1 MHSITNN
8 NWEMHKA
15 YQILFIASLLLI
27 HPFLLNGQYSSADSS
42 INAIMNSH
50 KVVGMSVAV
59 VKKGQLVYTQSF
71 GLKNQETQ
79 TSLSNSDI
87 FRIASISK
95 SFSAT
100 AIMQLV
106 EKRKISLED
115 DMSKLVGFIIR
126 NPKYPETPITLK
138 MVLSHRSSIN
148 DSQGYFSLDAIN
160 PAKNPN
166 WAKCYNN
173 YAPDSGY
180 MYCNLNYNMAG
191 TIIEKISG
199 ERFDNYIR
207 QHILQPLGLY
217 GGYCVDSLDKNKFA
231 SIYEYNADSAKFIP
245 SPNAYAP
252 RSEEIANYTM
262 GYSTPIF
269 SPTGGMKISATDLAK
284 YMIMHSKMGKA
295 NGKRIISRRSARIMQ
310 TMISVKEQYGLAL
323 SKSNKLINGVCLTGH
338 TGSAYGLNSAMFFEP
353 NKKYGFVVI
362 INGSEQKYT
371 DGFNAVLKKTVN
383 SLYENII
390 LK

>member
-1 MHSITNN
+1 
-8 NWEMHKA
+8 MHKSI
-15 YQILFIASLLLI
+15 YSFYIASLLLI
-27 HPFLLNGQYSSADSS
+27 YPFFLKGQYSSADS
-42 INAIMNSH
+42 AIQVIMGSH
-50 KVVGMSVAV
+50 KVIGMSVAV
-59 VKKGQLVYTQSF
+59 VKKSELVYAQSF
-71 GLKNQETQ
+71 GLKNQETK
-79 TSLSNSDI
+79 TALNNSDI

-106 EKRKISLED
+106 EKRLISLDD

-199 ERFDNYIR
+199 ERFDRYI
-207 QHILQPLGLY
+207 QNHILQPLQLY
-217 GGYCVDSLDKNKFA
+217 GGYCVDSLDKQKFA
-231 SIYEYNADSAKFIP
+231 TIYEYSTDSAKFIA
-245 SPNAYAP
+245 SPNAYAA

-262 GYSTPIF
+262 GYSTPVF
-269 SPTGGMKISATDLAK
+269 SPTGGMKISASDLAK
-284 YMIMHSKMGKA
+284 YMIMHSKMGKF
-295 NGKRIISRRSARIMQ
+295 NGKRIIARRSAKQMQ
-310 TMISVKEQYGLAL
+310 TMISEKEQYGLAL
-323 SKSNKLINGVCLTGH
+323 SKSNKLIEGVWLTGH

-353 NKKYGFVVI
+353 NKQYGFVVI
-362 INGSEQKYT
+362 INGSEQKYLN
-371 DGFNAVLKKTVN
+371 GFNEVLKKTVN
-383 SLYENII
+383 SLYEHII
-390 LK
+390 VK

>member
-1 MHSITNN
+1 MGK
-8 NWEMHKA
+8 MHKIN
-15 YQILFIASLLLI
+15 YNLFIASLLLI
-27 HPFLLNGQYSSADSS
+27 LPFMLKGQYSSADSS
-42 INAIMNSH
+42 LNAIMNSH
-50 KVVGMSVAV
+50 KVIGMSVAV
-59 VKKGQLVYTQSF
+59 VKKNQIVYAQSF

-79 TSLSNSDI
+79 TSLSNLDI

-106 EKRKISLED
+106 EKRLISLDD

-126 NPKYPETPITLK
+126 NPKFPETPITLK

-160 PAKNPN
+160 PSKNPN
-166 WAKCYNN
+166 WANCYNN

-180 MYCNLNYNMAG
+180 MYCNLNYNMVG
-191 TIIEKISG
+191 TIIEKISS
-199 ERFDNYIR
+199 ERFDNYISK
-207 QHILQPLGLY
+207 HILQPLGLY
-217 GGYCVDSLDKNKFA
+217 GGYCVDSLDKNRFA
-231 SIYEYNADSAKFIP
+231 TIYEYHADSAKFIA

-262 GYSTPIF
+262 GYTTPIF

-284 YMIMHSKMGKA
+284 YMIMHSRMGKA
-295 NGKRIISRRSARIMQ
+295 NGKRIISKKSARKMQ
-310 TMISVKEQYGLAL
+310 TMISEKEQYGLAL
-323 SKSNKLINGVCLTGH
+323 SKSNKLIDGVVLTGH

>member
-1 MHSITNN
+1 MPKT
-8 NWEMHKA
+8 
-15 YQILFIASLLLI
+15 YYFLLVVLLLI
-27 HPFLLNGQYSSADSS
+27 SDKAELIAQNKEAESA
-42 INAIMNSH
+42 IQVIMNSH
-50 KVVGMSVAV
+50 KVMGMSVAV
-59 VKKGQLVYTQSF
+59 VKKNEIVYAQSF
-71 GLKNQETQ
+71 GLKNQEMQ
-79 TSLSNSDI
+79 TPLTNSAI

-106 EKRKISLED
+106 EKRLISLDD

-126 NPKYPETPITLK
+126 NPKFPETPITLR

-160 PAKNPN
+160 PAKNAN

-180 MYCNLNYNMAG
+180 MYCNLNYNMVG

-199 ERFDNYIR
+199 ERFDTYIQ
-207 QHILQPLGLY
+207 QHILQPLQLY
-217 GGYCVDSLDKNKFA
+217 GGYCVDSLDKQKFA
-231 SIYEYNADSAKFIP
+231 AIYEYNSDSVKFIL

-284 YMIMHSKMGKA
+284 YMIMHSRMGKA
-295 NGKRIISRRSARIMQ
+295 NGKRIISRRSAKQMQ
-310 TMISVKEQYGLAL
+310 TMLSEKEQYGLAL
-323 SKSNKLINGVCLTGH
+323 SKSNKLINGITLTGH

-353 NKKYGFVVI
+353 NKKYGFVII
-362 INGSEQKYT
+362 INGSEQKYI
-371 DGFNAVLKKTVN
+371 DGFNAIIKKTVN

>member
-1 MHSITNN
+1 
-8 NWEMHKA
+8 MHKA
-15 YQILFIASLLLI
+15 YYSLFIASLLLMY
-27 HPFLLNGQYSSADSS
+27 PFLTNGQYSSADSS
-42 INAIMNSH
+42 INTIMNKN
-50 KVVGMSVAV
+50 KVMGMSVAV
-59 VKKGQLVYTQSF
+59 VKNNKVVYAQSF
-71 GLKNQETQ
+71 GLKNQENQ
-79 TSLSNSDI
+79 VRLSNADI

-106 EKRKISLED
+106 EKGLISLDD

-160 PAKNPN
+160 PTKNPN

-173 YAPDSGY
+173 YAPDSGFQ
-180 MYCNLNYNMAG
+180 YCNLNYNMAG

-199 ERFDNYIR
+199 ERFDLYI
-207 QHILQPLGLY
+207 QKHILQPLELY
-217 GGYCVDSLDKNKFA
+217 GGYCVDSLDKQKFA
-231 SIYEYNADSAKFIP
+231 TIYEYHTDSAKFIA

-284 YMIMHSKMGKA
+284 YMLMHSNKGKT
-295 NGKRIISRRSARIMQ
+295 NGKRVISKRSARKMQ
-310 TMISVKEQYGLAL
+310 TMLSEKEEYGLAL
-323 SKSNKLINGVCLTGH
+323 STSNKLINGVLLTGH

-353 NKKYGFVVI
+353 KKKYGFVVI
-362 INGSEQKYT
+362 INGSEQKYI
-371 DGFNAVLKKTVN
+371 DGFNAVIKKTVN
-383 SLYENII
+383 SLYENIV

>member
-1 MHSITNN
+1 
-8 NWEMHKA
+8 MHKA
-15 YQILFIASLLLI
+15 YYSLFIASLLLMY
-27 HPFLLNGQYSSADSS
+27 PFLTNGQYSSADSS
-42 INAIMNSH
+42 INTIMNTN
-50 KVVGMSVAV
+50 KVMGMSVAV
-59 VKKGQLVYTQSF
+59 VKNNKVVYAQSF
-71 GLKNQETQ
+71 GLKNQENQ
-79 TSLSNSDI
+79 VRLSNADI

-106 EKRKISLED
+106 EKGLISLDD

-160 PAKNPN
+160 PTKNPN

-173 YAPDSGY
+173 YAPDSGFQ
-180 MYCNLNYNMAG
+180 YCNLNYNMAG

-199 ERFDNYIR
+199 ERFDLYI
-207 QHILQPLGLY
+207 QKHILQPLELY
-217 GGYCVDSLDKNKFA
+217 GGYCVDSLDKQKFA
-231 SIYEYNADSAKFIP
+231 TIYEYHTDSAKFIA

-284 YMIMHSKMGKA
+284 YMLMHSNKGKTD
-295 NGKRIISRRSARIMQ
+295 GKRVISKRSARKMQ
-310 TMISVKEQYGLAL
+310 TMLSEKEEYGLAL
-323 SKSNKLINGVCLTGH
+323 STSNKLINGITLTGH

-353 NKKYGFVVI
+353 KKKYGFVVI
-362 INGSEQKYT
+362 INGSEQKYI
-371 DGFNAVLKKTVN
+371 DGFNAVIKKTVN
-383 SLYENII
+383 SLYENIV

>member
-8 NWEMHKA
+8 HWEMHKA

-27 HPFLLNGQYSSADSS
+27 HPYLLNGQYSSADSS

-71 GLKNQETQ
+71 GLKNQEKQ

-138 MVLSHRSSIN
+138 MV
-148 DSQGYFSLDAIN
+148 
-160 PAKNPN
+160 
-166 WAKCYNN
+166 
-173 YAPDSGY
+173 
-180 MYCNLNYNMAG
+180 
-191 TIIEKISG
+191 
-199 ERFDNYIR
+199 
-207 QHILQPLGLY
+207 
-217 GGYCVDSLDKNKFA
+217 
-231 SIYEYNADSAKFIP
+231 
-245 SPNAYAP
+245 
-252 RSEEIANYTM
+252 
-262 GYSTPIF
+262 
-269 SPTGGMKISATDLAK
+269 
-284 YMIMHSKMGKA
+284 
-295 NGKRIISRRSARIMQ
+295 
-310 TMISVKEQYGLAL
+310 
-323 SKSNKLINGVCLTGH
+323 
-338 TGSAYGLNSAMFFEP
+338 
-353 NKKYGFVVI
+353 
-362 INGSEQKYT
+362 
-371 DGFNAVLKKTVN
+371 
-383 SLYENII
+383 
-390 LK
+390 

>member
-1 MHSITNN
+1 
-8 NWEMHKA
+8 MHKSI
-15 YQILFIASLLLI
+15 YSFYIASLLLI
-27 HPFLLNGQYSSADSS
+27 YPFFLKGQYSSADS
-42 INAIMNSH
+42 AIQVIMGSH
-50 KVVGMSVAV
+50 KVMGMSVAV
-59 VKKGQLVYTQSF
+59 VKKNELVYAQSF
-71 GLKNQETQ
+71 GLKNQETK
-79 TSLSNSDI
+79 TALNNSDI

-106 EKRKISLED
+106 EKRLISLDD

-199 ERFDNYIR
+199 ERFDRYI
-207 QHILQPLGLY
+207 QNHILQPLQLY
-217 GGYCVDSLDKNKFA
+217 GGYCVDSLDKQKFA
-231 SIYEYNADSAKFIP
+231 TIYEYSTDSAKFIA
-245 SPNAYAP
+245 SPNAYAA

-262 GYSTPIF
+262 GYSTPVF
-269 SPTGGMKISATDLAK
+269 SPTGGMKISASDLAK
-284 YMIMHSKMGKA
+284 YMIMHSKMGKF
-295 NGKRIISRRSARIMQ
+295 NGKRIIARRSAKQMQ
-310 TMISVKEQYGLAL
+310 TMISEKEQYGLAL
-323 SKSNKLINGVCLTGH
+323 SKSNKLIEGVWLTGH

-353 NKKYGFVVI
+353 NKQYGFVVI
-362 INGSEQKYT
+362 INGSEQKYLN
-371 DGFNAVLKKTVN
+371 GYNEVLKKTVN
-383 SLYENII
+383 SLYEHII
-390 LK
+390 VN

>member
-1 MHSITNN
+1 
-8 NWEMHKA
+8 MHKA
-15 YQILFIASLLLI
+15 YYSLFIASLLLMY
-27 HPFLLNGQYSSADSS
+27 PFLTNGQYSSVDSS
-42 INAIMNSH
+42 INTIMNKN
-50 KVVGMSVAV
+50 KVMGMSVAV
-59 VKKGQLVYTQSF
+59 VKNNKVVYAQSF
-71 GLKNQETQ
+71 GLKNQENQ
-79 TSLSNSDI
+79 VRLSNADI

-106 EKRKISLED
+106 EKGLISLDD

-160 PAKNPN
+160 PTKNPN

-173 YAPDSGY
+173 YAPDSGFQ
-180 MYCNLNYNMAG
+180 YCNLNYNMAG

-199 ERFDNYIR
+199 ERFDLYI
-207 QHILQPLGLY
+207 QKHILQPLELY
-217 GGYCVDSLDKNKFA
+217 GGYCVDSLDKQKFA
-231 SIYEYNADSAKFIP
+231 TIYEYHTDSAKFIA

-284 YMIMHSKMGKA
+284 YMLMHSNKGKT
-295 NGKRIISRRSARIMQ
+295 NGKRVISKRSARKMQ
-310 TMISVKEQYGLAL
+310 TMLSEKEEYGLAL
-323 SKSNKLINGVCLTGH
+323 STSNKLIYGITLTGH

-353 NKKYGFVVI
+353 KKKYGFVVI
-362 INGSEQKYT
+362 INGSEQKYI
-371 DGFNAVLKKTVN
+371 DGFNAVIKKTVN
-383 SLYENII
+383 SLYENIV

>member
-1 MHSITNN
+1 
-8 NWEMHKA
+8 MHKA
-15 YQILFIASLLLI
+15 YYSLFIASLLLI
-27 HPFLLNGQYSSADSS
+27 YPFLTNGQYSSADSS
-42 INAIMNSH
+42 INTIMNTN
-50 KVVGMSVAV
+50 KVMGMSVAV
-59 VKKGQLVYTQSF
+59 VKNNKVVYAQSF
-71 GLKNQETQ
+71 GLKNQENQ
-79 TSLSNSDI
+79 VRLSNADI

-106 EKRKISLED
+106 EKGLISLDD

-160 PAKNPN
+160 PTKNPN
-166 WAKCYNN
+166 WDKCYNN
-173 YAPDSGY
+173 YAPDSGFQ
-180 MYCNLNYNMAG
+180 YCNLNYNMAG

-199 ERFDNYIR
+199 ERFDLYI
-207 QHILQPLGLY
+207 QKHILQPLELY
-217 GGYCVDSLDKNKFA
+217 GGYCVDSLDKQKFA
-231 SIYEYNADSAKFIP
+231 TIYEYHTDSAKFIA

-284 YMIMHSKMGKA
+284 YMLMHSNKGKT
-295 NGKRIISRRSARIMQ
+295 NGKRVISKRSARKMQ
-310 TMISVKEQYGLAL
+310 TMLSEKEEYGLAL
-323 SKSNKLINGVCLTGH
+323 STSNKLINGITLTGH

-353 NKKYGFVVI
+353 KKKYGFVVI
-362 INGSEQKYT
+362 INGSEQKYI
-371 DGFNAVLKKTVN
+371 DGFNAVIKKTVN
-383 SLYENII
+383 SLYENIV

>member
-1 MHSITNN
+1 
-8 NWEMHKA
+8 MHKIN
-15 YQILFIASLLLI
+15 YNLFIASLLLI
-27 HPFLLNGQYSSADSS
+27 LPFMLKGQYSSADSS
-42 INAIMNSH
+42 LNAIMNSH
-50 KVVGMSVAV
+50 KVIGMSVAV
-59 VKKGQLVYTQSF
+59 VKKNQIVYAQSF

-79 TSLSNSDI
+79 TSLSNLDI

-180 MYCNLNYNMAG
+180 MYCNLNYNMVG
-191 TIIEKISG
+191 TIIEKISS
-199 ERFDNYIR
+199 ERFDNYISK
-207 QHILQPLGLY
+207 HILQPLGLY
-217 GGYCVDSLDKNKFA
+217 GGYCVDSLDKNRFA
-231 SIYEYNADSAKFIP
+231 TIYEYHADSAKFIA

-262 GYSTPIF
+262 GYTTPIF

-284 YMIMHSKMGKA
+284 YMIMHSRMGKA

-310 TMISVKEQYGLAL
+310 TMISEKEQYGLAL
-323 SKSNKLINGVCLTGH
+323 SKSNKLIDGVVLTGH
-338 TGSAYGLNSAMFFEP
+338 TGSAYGLNSALFFEP
-353 NKKYGFVVI
+353 NKQYGFVVI
-362 INGSEQKYT
+362 INGSEQKYI
-371 DGFNAVLKKTVN
+371 DGYNAVLKKTVN

>member
-1 MHSITNN
+1 
-8 NWEMHKA
+8 MHKSI
-15 YQILFIASLLLI
+15 YSFYIASLLLI
-27 HPFLLNGQYSSADSS
+27 YPFFLKGQYSSADS
-42 INAIMNSH
+42 AIQVIMGSH
-50 KVVGMSVAV
+50 KVMGMSVAV
-59 VKKGQLVYTQSF
+59 VKKSKLVYAQSF
-71 GLKNQETQ
+71 GLKNQETK
-79 TSLSNSDI
+79 TALNNSDI

-106 EKRKISLED
+106 EKRMISLDD

-199 ERFDNYIR
+199 ERFDRYI
-207 QHILQPLGLY
+207 QNHILQPLQLY
-217 GGYCVDSLDKNKFA
+217 GGYCVDSLDKQKFA
-231 SIYEYNADSAKFIP
+231 TIYEYSTDSAKFIA
-245 SPNAYAP
+245 SPNAYAA

-262 GYSTPIF
+262 GYSTPVF
-269 SPTGGMKISATDLAK
+269 SPTGGMKISASDLAK
-284 YMIMHSKMGKA
+284 YMIMHSKMGKF
-295 NGKRIISRRSARIMQ
+295 NGKRIIARRSAKQMQ
-310 TMISVKEQYGLAL
+310 TMISEKEQYGLAL
-323 SKSNKLINGVCLTGH
+323 SKSNKLIEGVWLTGH

-353 NKKYGFVVI
+353 NKQYGFVVI
-362 INGSEQKYT
+362 INGSEQKYLN
-371 DGFNAVLKKTVN
+371 GFNEVLKKTVN
-383 SLYENII
+383 SLYEHII
-390 LK
+390 VK

>member
-1 MHSITNN
+1 MSKFFFLLCSLILSITIQSRAQNSN
-8 NWEMHKA
+8 
-15 YQILFIASLLLI
+15 
-27 HPFLLNGQYSSADSS
+27 ADT
-42 INAIMNSH
+42 ALQTIMSNH

-59 VKKGQLVYTQSF
+59 VKNSQVVFAQSF
-71 GLKNQETQ
+71 GLKNQETK
-79 TSLSNSDI
+79 TPLSNSDI

-106 EKRKISLED
+106 EKRLISLDD

-126 NPKYPETPITLK
+126 NPKFPETPITLK

-166 WAKCYNN
+166 WTKCYNN

-180 MYCNLNYNMAG
+180 MYCNLNYNMVG

-217 GGYCVDSLDKNKFA
+217 GGYCVDSLDSKRFA
-231 SIYEYNADSAKFIP
+231 TIYEYYTDSAKFIA

-252 RSEEIANYTM
+252 RTEEIANYTM
-262 GYSTPIF
+262 GYTTPIF

-284 YMIMHSKMGKA
+284 YMIMHSRMGKA
-295 NGKRIISRRSARIMQ
+295 NGKRIISRRSARKMQ
-310 TMISVKEQYGLAL
+310 TMISEKEQYGLAL
-323 SKSNKLINGVCLTGH
+323 SKSNKLINGITLTGH

-353 NKKYGFVVI
+353 NKQYGFVVI
-362 INGSEQKYT
+362 INGSEQKYI
-371 DGFNAVLKKTVN
+371 DGYNAVLKKTVN

>member
-1 MHSITNN
+1 
-8 NWEMHKA
+8 MHKA
-15 YQILFIASLLLI
+15 YYSLFIASLLLMY
-27 HPFLLNGQYSSADSS
+27 PFLTNGQYSSADSS
-42 INAIMNSH
+42 INTIMNTN
-50 KVVGMSVAV
+50 KVMGMSVAV
-59 VKKGQLVYTQSF
+59 VKNNKVVYAQSF
-71 GLKNQETQ
+71 GLKNQENQ
-79 TSLSNSDI
+79 VRLSNADI

-106 EKRKISLED
+106 EKGLISLDD

-160 PAKNPN
+160 PTKNPN

-173 YAPDSGY
+173 YAPDSGFQ
-180 MYCNLNYNMAG
+180 YCNLNYNMAG

-199 ERFDNYIR
+199 ERFDLYI
-207 QHILQPLGLY
+207 QKHILQPLELY
-217 GGYCVDSLDKNKFA
+217 GGYCVDSLDKQKFA
-231 SIYEYNADSAKFIP
+231 TIYEYHTDSAKFIA

-284 YMIMHSKMGKA
+284 YMLMHSNKGKT
-295 NGKRIISRRSARIMQ
+295 NGKRVISKRSARKMQ
-310 TMISVKEQYGLAL
+310 TMLSEKEEYGLAL
-323 SKSNKLINGVCLTGH
+323 STSNKLINGITLTGH

-353 NKKYGFVVI
+353 KKKYGFVVI
-362 INGSEQKYT
+362 INGSEQKYI
-371 DGFNAVLKKTVN
+371 DGFNAVIKKTVN
-383 SLYENII
+383 SLYENIV

>member
-1 MHSITNN
+1 
-8 NWEMHKA
+8 MHKSI
-15 YQILFIASLLLI
+15 YSFYIASLLLI
-27 HPFLLNGQYSSADSS
+27 YPFFLKGQYSSADS
-42 INAIMNSH
+42 AIQVIMGSH
-50 KVVGMSVAV
+50 KVMGMSVAV
-59 VKKGQLVYTQSF
+59 VKKNELVYAQSF
-71 GLKNQETQ
+71 GLKNQETK
-79 TSLSNSDI
+79 TALNNSDI

-106 EKRKISLED
+106 EKRLISLDD

-199 ERFDNYIR
+199 ERFDRYI
-207 QHILQPLGLY
+207 QNHILQPLQLY
-217 GGYCVDSLDKNKFA
+217 GGYCVDSLDKQKFA
-231 SIYEYNADSAKFIP
+231 TIYEYSTDSAKFIA
-245 SPNAYAP
+245 SPNAYAA

-262 GYSTPIF
+262 GYSTPVF
-269 SPTGGMKISATDLAK
+269 SPTGGMKISASDLAK
-284 YMIMHSKMGKA
+284 YMIMHSKMGKF
-295 NGKRIISRRSARIMQ
+295 NGKRIIARRSAKQMQ
-310 TMISVKEQYGLAL
+310 TMISEKEQYGLAL
-323 SKSNKLINGVCLTGH
+323 SKSNKLIEGVWLTGH

-353 NKKYGFVVI
+353 NKQYGFVVI
-362 INGSEQKYT
+362 INGSEQKYLN
-371 DGFNAVLKKTVN
+371 GFNEVLKKTVN
-383 SLYENII
+383 SLYEHII
-390 LK
+390 VK

>member
-1 MHSITNN
+1 
-8 NWEMHKA
+8 MHKA
-15 YQILFIASLLLI
+15 YYSLFIASLLLMY
-27 HPFLLNGQYSSADSS
+27 PFLTNGQYSSADSS
-42 INAIMNSH
+42 INTIMNTN
-50 KVVGMSVAV
+50 KVMGMSVAV
-59 VKKGQLVYTQSF
+59 VKNNKVVYTQSF
-71 GLKNQETQ
+71 GLKNQENQ
-79 TSLSNSDI
+79 VRLSNADI

-106 EKRKISLED
+106 EKGLISLDD

-160 PAKNPN
+160 PTKNPN

-173 YAPDSGY
+173 YAPDSGFQ
-180 MYCNLNYNMAG
+180 YCNLNYNMAG

-199 ERFDNYIR
+199 ERFDTYI
-207 QHILQPLGLY
+207 QKHILQPLGLY
-217 GGYCVDSLDKNKFA
+217 GGYCVDSLDKQKFA
-231 SIYEYNADSAKFIP
+231 AIYEYNTDSAKFIL
-245 SPNAYAP
+245 SSNAYLP

-262 GYSTPIF
+262 GYSTPVF

-284 YMIMHSKMGKA
+284 YMIMHSKMGKS
-295 NGKRIISRRSARIMQ
+295 NGKRIISRRSAKQMQ
-310 TMISVKEQYGLAL
+310 TMISEKEQYGLAL
-323 SKSNKLINGVCLTGH
+323 SKSNKLIYGITLTGH

-353 NKKYGFVVI
+353 KKKYGFVVI
-362 INGSEQKYT
+362 INGSEQKYI
-371 DGFNAVLKKTVN
+371 DGFNAVIKKTVN
-383 SLYENII
+383 SLYENIV

>member
-1 MHSITNN
+1 MQKVNYN
-8 NWEMHKA
+8 
-15 YQILFIASLLLI
+15 LFIASLLLI
-27 HPFLLNGQYSSADSS
+27 LPFMLKGQYSSADSS
-42 INAIMNSH
+42 LNAIMNSH
-50 KVVGMSVAV
+50 KMIGMSVAV
-59 VKKGQLVYTQSF
+59 VKNSEVVYAQSF

-79 TSLSNSDI
+79 TPLSNSDI

-106 EKRKISLED
+106 EKRLISLED

-126 NPKYPETPITLK
+126 NPKFPETPITLK

-160 PAKNPN
+160 PSKNPN

-191 TIIEKISG
+191 TIIEKFSG

-217 GGYCVDSLDKNKFA
+217 GGYCVDSLDSNRFA
-231 SIYEYNADSAKFIP
+231 TIYEYYTDSAKFIA

-252 RSEEIANYTM
+252 RTEEIANYTM
-262 GYSTPIF
+262 GYTTPIF

-284 YMIMHSKMGKA
+284 YMIMHSRMGKA
-295 NGKRIISRRSARIMQ
+295 NGKRIITRRSARKMQ
-310 TMISVKEQYGLAL
+310 TMISEKEQYGLAL
-323 SKSNKLINGVCLTGH
+323 SKSNKLINGITLTGH

-362 INGSEQKYT
+362 INGSEQKYE
-371 DGFNAVLKKTVN
+371 DGYNAVIKKTVN

-390 LK
+390 LQ

>member
-1 MHSITNN
+1 
-8 NWEMHKA
+8 MHKA
-15 YQILFIASLLLI
+15 NFNLFISSLLMIL
-27 HPFLLNGQYSSADSS
+27 PFMLKGQYISADSS
-42 INAIMNSH
+42 LNAIMSGH

-59 VKKGQLVYTQSF
+59 VKNSQVVYAQSF
-71 GLKNQETQ
+71 GLKNQETK
-79 TSLSNSDI
+79 TPLSNSDI

-106 EKRKISLED
+106 EKRLISLDD

-126 NPKYPETPITLK
+126 NPKFPETPITLK

-160 PAKNPN
+160 PSKNPN

-180 MYCNLNYNMAG
+180 MYCNLNYNMVG

-199 ERFDNYIR
+199 ERFDNYIK

-217 GGYCVDSLDKNKFA
+217 GGYCVDSLDSKRFA
-231 SIYEYNADSAKFIP
+231 TIYEYHADSAKFIA

-262 GYSTPIF
+262 GYTTPIF

-284 YMIMHSKMGKA
+284 YMIMHSRMGKS
-295 NGKRIISRRSARIMQ
+295 NGKKIISRRSARKMQ
-310 TMISVKEQYGLAL
+310 TMISEKEQYGLAL
-323 SKSNKLINGVCLTGH
+323 SKSSKLINGITLTGH

-353 NKKYGFVVI
+353 NKQYGFVVI
-362 INGSEQKYT
+362 INGSEQKYV

-390 LK
+390 LQ

>member
-1 MHSITNN
+1 MSKFFFLLCSLILSITITSRAQNSN
-8 NWEMHKA
+8 
-15 YQILFIASLLLI
+15 
-27 HPFLLNGQYSSADSS
+27 ADTAVQ
-42 INAIMNSH
+42 AIMSNH
-50 KVVGMSVAV
+50 KIVGMSVAV
-59 VKKGQLVYTQSF
+59 VKNSQVVFAQSF
-71 GLKNQETQ
+71 GLKNQETK
-79 TSLSNSDI
+79 TPLSNSDI

-106 EKRKISLED
+106 EKRLISLDD

-126 NPKYPETPITLK
+126 NPKFPETPITLK

-199 ERFDNYIR
+199 ERFDNYI
-207 QHILQPLGLY
+207 QKYILQPLQLY
-217 GGYCVDSLDKNKFA
+217 GGYCVDSLDKQKFA
-231 SIYEYNADSAKFIP
+231 TIYEYNSDSAKFIA
-245 SPNAYAP
+245 SPNAYAS

-284 YMIMHSKMGKA
+284 YMIMHSRMGKA

-310 TMISVKEQYGLAL
+310 TMISKKEQYGLAL
-323 SKSNKLINGVCLTGH
+323 SSTNKLINGITLTGH

-353 NKKYGFVVI
+353 NKQYGFVII
-362 INGSEQKYT
+362 INGSEQKYI
-371 DGFNAVLKKTVN
+371 DGYNAVLKKTVN

-390 LK
+390 LQ

>member
-1 MHSITNN
+1 
-8 NWEMHKA
+8 MHKA
-15 YQILFIASLLLI
+15 YYNFFVASLFLVL
-27 HPFLLNGQYSSADSS
+27 PFLMNGQYSNADSA
-42 INAIMNSH
+42 IQAIMNNH
-50 KVVGMSVAV
+50 KVMGMSVAV
-59 VKKGQLVYTQSF
+59 VKNSQVVYAQSF
-71 GLKNQETQ
+71 GLKNQVTQ
-79 TSLSNSDI
+79 TTLSNSDI

-106 EKRKISLED
+106 EKRLISLDD

-126 NPKYPETPITLK
+126 NPKFPETPITLK

-160 PAKNPN
+160 PSKNPN
-166 WAKCYNN
+166 WPKCYNN

-180 MYCNLNYNMAG
+180 MYCNLNYNMVG

-217 GGYCVDSLDKNKFA
+217 GGYCVDSLNKERFA
-231 SIYEYNADSAKFIP
+231 TIYEYHIDSAKFIE

-284 YMIMHSKMGKA
+284 YMIMHSRMGKA
-295 NGKRIISRRSARIMQ
+295 NGKRIISRRSSRKMQ
-310 TMISVKEQYGLAL
+310 TMISEKEQYGLAL
-323 SKSNKLINGVCLTGH
+323 SKSNKLVDGVWLTGH

-353 NKKYGFVVI
+353 NKHYGFVVI
-362 INGSEQKYT
+362 INGSEQKYI
-371 DGFNAVLKKTVN
+371 DGYNALIKKTVY

>member
-1 MHSITNN
+1 MSKFFFLLCSLILSITIPSRAQNSN
-8 NWEMHKA
+8 
-15 YQILFIASLLLI
+15 
-27 HPFLLNGQYSSADSS
+27 ADTALQ
-42 INAIMNSH
+42 AIMSNH
-50 KVVGMSVAV
+50 KIVGMSVAV
-59 VKKGQLVYTQSF
+59 VKNSQVVYAQSF
-71 GLKNQETQ
+71 GLKNQETK
-79 TSLSNSDI
+79 TPLSNSDI

-106 EKRKISLED
+106 EKRLISLDD
-115 DMSKLVGFIIR
+115 DMSKLVGFNIR

-160 PAKNPN
+160 PSKNPN

-180 MYCNLNYNMAG
+180 MYCNLNYNMVG

-217 GGYCVDSLDKNKFA
+217 GGYCVDSLDSKRFA
-231 SIYEYNADSAKFIP
+231 TIYEYYTDSAKFIA

-252 RSEEIANYTM
+252 RTEEIANYTM
-262 GYSTPIF
+262 GYTTPIF

-284 YMIMHSKMGKA
+284 YMIMHNRMGKA
-295 NGKRIISRRSARIMQ
+295 NGKRIISRRSARKMQ
-310 TMISVKEQYGLAL
+310 TMISEKEQYGLAL
-323 SKSNKLINGVCLTGH
+323 SKSNKLINGITLTGH

-353 NKKYGFVVI
+353 NKQYGFVVI
-362 INGSEQKYT
+362 INGSEQKYI
-371 DGFNAVLKKTVN
+371 DGYNAVLKKTVN

-390 LK
+390 LQ

>member
-1 MHSITNN
+1 ML
-8 NWEMHKA
+8 K
-15 YQILFIASLLLI
+15 
-27 HPFLLNGQYSSADSS
+27 GQYSSADSS
-42 INAIMNSH
+42 LNAIMNSH
-50 KVVGMSVAV
+50 KVIGMSVAV
-59 VKKGQLVYTQSF
+59 VKKNQIVYAQSF

-79 TSLSNSDI
+79 TSLSNLDI

-106 EKRKISLED
+106 EKRLISLDD

-126 NPKYPETPITLK
+126 NPKFPETPITLK

-160 PAKNPN
+160 PSKNPN
-166 WAKCYNN
+166 WANCYNN

-180 MYCNLNYNMAG
+180 MYCNLNYNMVG
-191 TIIEKISG
+191 TIIEKISS
-199 ERFDNYIR
+199 ERFDNYISK
-207 QHILQPLGLY
+207 HILQPLGLY
-217 GGYCVDSLDKNKFA
+217 GGYCVDSLDKNRFA
-231 SIYEYNADSAKFIP
+231 TIYEYHADSAKFIA

-262 GYSTPIF
+262 GYTTPIF

-284 YMIMHSKMGKA
+284 YMIMHSRMGKA
-295 NGKRIISRRSARIMQ
+295 NGKRIISKKSARKMQ
-310 TMISVKEQYGLAL
+310 TMISEKEQYGLAL
-323 SKSNKLINGVCLTGH
+323 SKSNKLINGVTLTGH
-338 TGSAYGLNSAMFFEP
+338 TGSAYGLNSALFFEP
-353 NKKYGFVVI
+353 NKQYGFVVI
-362 INGSEQKYT
+362 INGSEQKYI
-371 DGFNAVLKKTVN
+371 DGYNAVLKKTVN
-383 SLYENII
+383 SLYENIV